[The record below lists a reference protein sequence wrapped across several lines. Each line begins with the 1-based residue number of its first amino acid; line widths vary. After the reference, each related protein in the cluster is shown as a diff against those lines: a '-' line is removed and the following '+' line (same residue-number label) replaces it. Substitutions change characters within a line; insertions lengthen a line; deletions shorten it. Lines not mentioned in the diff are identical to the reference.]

1 MLLTETLAVAFS
13 SLRANLLR
21 SLLTMLGII
30 IGVGAVIAMIALGNG
45 AQNAVKDRIARLGT
59 TTLQINPQRVQQGG
73 IGTTTAAKLSYADVT
88 AIEERAMNVVGVTP
102 QQDRPLQVVWRNKNT
117 NVQVTGTTP
126 NFLDV
131 RGFTMA
137 VGAMFTAGD
146 DRGRRRVAVLG
157 ADVLPMLDVVDPQTL
172 IGEPIRI
179 AGRQFTVIGVMA
191 KKGTT
196 GFGDNDEQILIPF
209 SAGRFGIFGTD
220 RINDIWARVASEDS
234 VAAAMGEIQL
244 ALRRTHRIPSGRP
257 DDFSVRNQADVLET
271 LNEATQTFTISARR
285 HRRGVAARRRHRHHE
300 HHAGLGHRAHARDR
314 HSKSTRR
321 DATEYPHAVHGRSGR
336 ALSRRR
342 RRRDRDGVGQCDAA
356 AEFVRLEHGGRSPV
370 RRHSVRI
377 RRGGRRRV
385 RRVAGTASCGARS
398 DRRVAVRIGARLT
411 DELAVAPARLRYT
424 RE

>member
-13 SLRANLLR
+13 SCRANKLR
-21 SLLTMLGII
+21 SLLTMLGIV

-73 IGTTTAAKLSYADVT
+73 IGTTTAAKLTYADVT

-131 RGFTMA
+131 RGFTIA
-137 VGAMFTAGD
+137 AGRCSPRATIVD
-146 DRGRRRVAVLG
+146 DGESPCSAPTSCRCSTSSIRKRV
-157 ADVLPMLDVVDPQTL
+157 
-172 IGEPIRI
+172 IGETIRI

-244 ALRRTHRIPSGRP
+244 ALRRTHRIASGRP

-271 LNEATQTFTISARR
+271 LNEATQTFTMLLAGIAAVSLLVGGIGIMNIMLVSVTERTREIGIRKALGATRRNILTQFMVEAVVLCLAGGAVGIATGLASATLLQQSFGWKTAVDLSSVGVAFAFAAAVGVVFGVWPARR
-285 HRRGVAARRRHRHHE
+285 AAVLDPIE
-300 HHAGLGHRAHARDR
+300 A
-314 HSKSTRR
+314 
-321 DATEYPHAVHGRSGR
+321 
-336 ALSRRR
+336 
-342 RRRDRDGVGQCDAA
+342 
-356 AEFVRLEHGGRSPV
+356 
-370 RRHSVRI
+370 
-377 RRGGRRRV
+377 
-385 RRVAGTASCGARS
+385 
-398 DRRVAVRIGARLT
+398 
-411 DELAVAPARLRYT
+411 LRY
-424 RE
+424 E

>member
-1 MLLTETLAVAFS
+1 MLLTEILAVALS
-13 SLRANLLR
+13 SLRANKLR

-45 AQNAVKDRIARLGT
+45 AQNAVKARIARLGT

-73 IGTTTAAKLSYADVT
+73 VGTTSTAKLTYADVT

-126 NFLDV
+126 NFLEV

-137 VGAMFTAGD
+137 AGSMFTAAD
-146 DRGRRRVAVLG
+146 DRGRRKLAVLG
-157 ADVLPMLDVVDPQTL
+157 ADVLPLLDVLDPQSI

-191 KKGTT
+191 GKGTT

-220 RINDIWARVASEDS
+220 RINDIWARVALEDS
-234 VAAAMGEIQL
+234 VTAAMGEIQM

-257 DDFSVRNQADVLET
+257 DDFSVRNQADILET
-271 LNEATQTFTISARR
+271 LNEATQTFTILLA
-285 HRRGVAARRRHRHHE
+285 GVAAVSLLVGGIGIMNIMLVSVTERTREIGIRK
-300 HHAGLGHRAHARDR
+300 ALGA
-314 HSKSTRR
+314 TRR
-321 DATEYPHAVHGRSGR
+321 NILTQFMVEAVALCLAGGAMGIAMGLASATLLQRWFGWNTAVDLRSIVI
-336 ALSRRR
+336 AFFFAA
-342 RRRDRDGVGQCDAA
+342 GVGLV
-356 AEFVRLEHGGRSPV
+356 FGVW
-370 RRHSVRI
+370 
-377 RRGGRRRV
+377 
-385 RRVAGTASCGARS
+385 
-398 DRRVAVRIGARLT
+398 
-411 DELAVAPARLRYT
+411 PARRAAVLDPIEALRY
-424 RE
+424 E